1 MPTKVE
7 VVVHP
12 SGIDIWAQRHPHLNA
27 QPPFPSRSKWC
38 APWAPAHRFHLF
50 APGTLPDPN
59 GARPGRQR
67 TVSIFLH
74 RPPTATTTS
83 TTTTTSILA
92 SPGGISWLELFW
104 GVGHIYISRPK
115 IIFVDFRFFID
126 IWAQRHP
133 HLNAQPLSAALSG
146 RAGVTT
152 YWGVLRPR
160 AWRLRFV
167 SRGCLFLIGLGGL
180 AFAMCRSG

>member
-1 MPTKVE
+1 M
-7 VVVHP
+7 
-12 SGIDIWAQRHPHLNA
+12 R
-27 QPPFPSRSKWC
+27 SRFSI
-38 APWAPAHRFHLF
+38 
-50 APGTLPDPN
+50 PDQN
-59 GARPGRQR
+59 GAHLGRQR
-67 TVSIFLH
+67 IVSIFLH
-74 RPPTATTTS
+74 RAPFQIQMVRALSASAPFPSFCTGHPPT

-115 IIFVDFRFFID
+115 LIFVDFRFFID

-146 RAGVTT
+146 RAGVTA

-167 SRGCLFLIGLGGL
+167 SRGCLFLIGFGGL

>member
-1 MPTKVE
+1 LFESRLGSLSLSCNHADQSGSRRAPFR
-7 VVVHP
+7 HRHLGPAPPP
-12 SGIDIWAQRHPHLNA
+12 SECAAAFPFQIKMVRALGASA
-27 QPPFPSRSKWC
+27 PFPSFC
-38 APWAPAHRFHLF
+38 TGHP
-50 APGTLPDPN
+50 LP
-59 GARPGRQR
+59 
-67 TVSIFLH
+67 
-74 RPPTATTTS
+74 TTT
-83 TTTTTSILA
+83 TTPTTTSILA

-146 RAGVTT
+146 RAGVTA

-160 AWRLRFV
+160 AWRLRFA
-167 SRGCLFLIGLGGL
+167 SRGCLFLIGFGGL
-180 AFAMCRSG
+180 AFAMCR

>member
-1 MPTKVE
+1 MRSR
-7 VVVHP
+7 P
-12 SGIDIWAQRHPHLNA
+12 SFPDQNA
-27 QPPFPSRSKWC
+27 
-38 APWAPAHRFHLF
+38 
-50 APGTLPDPN
+50 
-59 GARPGRQR
+59 ARPGRQR
-67 TVSIFLH
+67 TVSIFVH
-74 RPPTATTTS
+74 RAPFQIQMVRALGASAPFPSFCTGHPLPT

-146 RAGVTT
+146 RAGVTA

-167 SRGCLFLIGLGGL
+167 SRGCLFLIGFGGL

>member
-1 MPTKVE
+1 M
-7 VVVHP
+7 
-12 SGIDIWAQRHPHLNA
+12 R
-27 QPPFPSRSKWC
+27 SRLS
-38 APWAPAHRFHLF
+38 
-50 APGTLPDPN
+50 LPDQN
-59 GARPGRQR
+59 GARLGRQR

-74 RPPTATTTS
+74 RAPFQIQMVRALSASAPFPSFCTGHPP

-146 RAGVTT
+146 RAGVAA

-160 AWRLRFV
+160 AWGLRFV
-167 SRGCLFLIGLGGL
+167 SRGCLFLIGFGGL